1 MFKTLVTQGA
11 TGKYYV
17 FVVPVLS
24 ELDRKAAARAVREKS
39 IEMIRQAQ
47 LLPLTGYVHGGCSPL
62 GMKKQFTTV
71 LDESARGRETMTVSA
86 GRIGAQVELAPG
98 DLCRLSRGS
107 FAPVGK

>member
-1 MFKTLVTQGA
+1 
-11 TGKYYV
+11 
-17 FVVPVLS
+17 
-24 ELDRKAAARAVREKS
+24 KS

-86 GRIGAQVELAPG
+86 GRIGAQVELAPD